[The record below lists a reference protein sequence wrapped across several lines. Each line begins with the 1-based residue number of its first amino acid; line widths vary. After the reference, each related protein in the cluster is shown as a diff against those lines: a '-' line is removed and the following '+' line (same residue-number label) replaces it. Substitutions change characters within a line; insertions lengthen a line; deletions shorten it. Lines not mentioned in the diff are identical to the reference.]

1 LGQKR
6 NSFTDFIA
14 AAEHLLVEGY
24 SQTDR
29 LFAMGASAGGLLM
42 GAVVNMRPDLFAGVV
57 AQVPFVDV
65 MTTMLDE
72 TIPLTTG
79 EYDEWGNP
87 SERAAFDD
95 ILAYS
100 PYDNVEAKDYP
111 ALLVLAGLHDSQV
124 QYWEPAKWVAKLRA
138 LKTDGNPLLL
148 KTNMDAGHGGASGR
162 YRRYRDVALQ
172 YAFLLAQAGVG
183 GSTTDG

>member
-1 LGQKR
+1 MRGGQELGRRWYDDGRLGQKR

-14 AAEHLLVEGY
+14 VAEHLVGEGY

-29 LFAMGASAGGLLM
+29 LFAMGGSAGGLLM
-42 GAVVNMRPDLFAGVV
+42 GAVVNMRP
-57 AQVPFVDV
+57 
-65 MTTMLDE
+65 
-72 TIPLTTG
+72 LTTG

-87 SERAAFDD
+87 NERAAFDD

-138 LKTDGNPLLL
+138 LKTDGHPVLL
-148 KTNMDAGHGGASGR
+148 KTNMDAGHGGVSGR

-172 YAFLLAQAGVG
+172 YAFLLAQAGLA
-183 GSTTDG
+183 